1 MLEISDILHW
11 VENTEKHVNG
21 PWTGLGFQ
29 NLAKTHLVQK
39 TEHFSLEH
47 QQSAQGGR
55 PRGAPQMMSQLSGN
69 TGDCG
74 QASCLKTMLSPPID
88 LLGFSNSTCLGAIG
102 NLRGFLMMVFIVT
115 VV

>member
-1 MLEISDILHW
+1 MVPGQDLVSKTWQKRTWFRGL
-11 VENTEKHVNG
+11 NT
-21 PWTGLGFQ
+21 
-29 NLAKTHLVQK
+29 
-39 TEHFSLEH
+39 LEH